1 MKAFEL
7 ALNIAE
13 LIFYAAVILYLARRR
28 KK

>member
-13 LIFYAAVILYLARRR
+13 LIFYAAVIFYIVRRR
-28 KK
+28 NK